1 MTKNT
6 RDSGISTC
14 PPDRLAR
21 PRTRISWPLL
31 VVTLGGVG
39 LIGVAIILWL
49 RGFDV
54 LGRAPLLVVVVALWA
69 ITEALVWADD
79 DWT

>member
-1 MTKNT
+1 M
-6 RDSGISTC
+6 
-14 PPDRLAR
+14 
-21 PRTRISWPLL
+21 
-31 VVTLGGVG
+31 VTLGGVG